1 MATRFEVIMNSLEKF
16 TILLFLEVMI
26 MNTIDEVRNIERQA
40 EELEI
45 SFQQK
50 ISEME
55 KDADSKVHG
64 MKQDIDKDINDY
76 HEEQLENNRKN
87 LIVIK
92 EKLDQETI
100 QEIDSIKKQYS
111 SNKDKLVNIV
121 IEEVMKQYG
130 NS

>member
-1 MATRFEVIMNSLEKF
+1 
-16 TILLFLEVMI
+16 
-26 MNTIDEVRNIERQA
+26 MNTIDEVRNIEKRA

-45 SFQQK
+45 SFKQK

-55 KDADSKVHG
+55 KNADSKVQE

-76 HEEQLENNRKN
+76 HEEQLESNRKK
-87 LIVIK
+87 LIGIK
-92 EKLDQETI
+92 EKLDQETT
-100 QEIDSIKKQYS
+100 QEIDSIKKQYRS
-111 SNKDKLVNIV
+111 SKDKLVNIV